1 MLYSQKN
8 EGIAVLECEKEA
20 LSNAPGEKCFGKKCN
35 YFLGFL
41 KIHFIPN
48 SGKEEATFYKF
59 YMILNKVVKIFL
71 PYYRNLTLALK
82 KP

>member
-1 MLYSQKN
+1 MLWQKMQ
-8 EGIAVLECEKEA
+8 L
-20 LSNAPGEKCFGKKCN
+20 F
-35 YFLGFL
+35 FRFL

-48 SGKEEATFYKF
+48 SGKEEVTFYKF